1 MALGNNEDGQ
11 NKFKLDILEK
21 IYERQHF
28 FIDRHETIAEK
39 LFTSLTILGG
49 FVSIVLGF
57 HPLRSSNRAIAF
69 SYSFM
74 VILFFGVFLL
84 SFCLILN
91 TIRPLSSKAL
101 RKVDNELIP
110 NTTKPWIKES
120 LIYYRGITKLAKECF
135 SGKKD
140 PVVEYNRAI
149 TENNITNDYIKQ
161 IFILSYY
168 SDFKRDQLEL
178 ATIFTVSSAVLG
190 IILLVVL
197 FLFQ

>member
-11 NKFKLDILEK
+11 SKFKLGMLEK

-39 LFTSLTILGG
+39 LFTSLAILGG

-69 SYSFM
+69 SFLFM

-110 NTTKPWIKES
+110 STTKPWIKES
-120 LIYYRGITKLAKECF
+120 LIYYRGITKLVKECL

-140 PVVEYNRAI
+140 PIMEYNRAI

-168 SDFKRDQLEL
+168 SDFKRDQLER
-178 ATIFTVSSAVLG
+178 ATILTVSSAVLG
-190 IILLVVL
+190 VILLVVL

>member
-1 MALGNNEDGQ
+1 MALGNNEDDQ

-21 IYERQHF
+21 ICERQHF

-39 LFTSLTILGG
+39 LFTSLAILGG

-69 SYSFM
+69 SFLFM

-84 SFCLILN
+84 SFYLILN

-110 NTTKPWIKES
+110 STTKLWIKES
-120 LIYYRGITKLAKECF
+120 LIYYRGITKLVKECL
-135 SGKKD
+135 SGNKD
-140 PVVEYNRAI
+140 PIVEYNRAI

-168 SDFKRDQLEL
+168 SDFKRGQLEL
-178 ATIFTVSSAVLG
+178 ATILTASSAVLG
-190 IILLVVL
+190 IILLVVS